1 MKSTK
6 LMLLALPALVLAGVS
21 EASARDIYCDMKGG
35 GSTDRVR
42 DWFVVNSKARTP
54 QMPGQ
59 TKPTTSCSITF
70 NSVGGMHR
78 PIEIITRPKLGEAKT
93 SYGTLYY
100 RSAKNGEDFLA
111 IRMHEVTRT
120 GGLQTLIFKYRIIVT
135 DRPL

>member
-1 MKSTK
+1 
-6 LMLLALPALVLAGVS
+6 
-21 EASARDIYCDMKGG
+21 MKGG

-42 DWFVVNSKARTP
+42 DWFVVNYKARTP
-54 QMPGQ
+54 QLPGQ
-59 TKPTTSCSITF
+59 TKPTTSCSINF
-70 NSVGGMHR
+70 NSVGGIHR
-78 PIEIITRPKLGEAKT
+78 PIEIVTKPKLGEAKT

-100 RSAKNGEDFLA
+100 RSARNGEDYLA